1 MHETFK
7 NGDDSKILVTTN
19 PFCLSSDKISFFT
32 KGMLFMGNI
41 PFGLFGK
48 KDAKNFFG
56 IGMSESRMN
65 EFFMSIGYN
74 YVTSHNLTIDSIL
87 TNGIVA
93 TFFYILV
100 FIFPILKNIKV
111 KDKRKLIS
119 FSICVFIFLQ
129 FSPHNIGGLS
139 ITALNT
145 AILFGLINI
154 NSKLSYGKK

>member
-1 MHETFK
+1 
-7 NGDDSKILVTTN
+7 
-19 PFCLSSDKISFFT
+19 
-32 KGMLFMGNI
+32 
-41 PFGLFGK
+41 
-48 KDAKNFFG
+48 
-56 IGMSESRMN
+56 MSESRMN